1 MRLTDVTF
9 KVERWVEVLSARQY
23 VFVCSLP

>member
-9 KVERWVEVLSARQY
+9 IVERWVEVLSARQY

>member
-1 MRLTDVTF
+1 MVLTDVTF

-23 VFVCSLP
+23 VFVCALP

>member
-9 KVERWVEVLSARQY
+9 KVERWVEVWSARQY